1 MAERHAKTSHR
12 TSPPRASVLLV
23 ILFVLQAAVPLAS
36 SEEAQFDDME
46 LCSGSTA
53 WALGGVC
60 DDRLN
65 ADDGTLGISSW
76 VEGMYNFNMTS
87 PTHIQFQASWAIREW
102 DKSPFGFDALGSI
115 LQTQA
120 NIGTNDGLPADV
132 LRASFDNNTD
142 PNDPSSPT
150 VQEQLLSEVN
160 GSVNGFLASW
170 GGSSTPQ
177 TDWSDRIFLPDDTGV
192 SSAVDCT
199 TDVNQNSDGNS
210 FSPPICISTSVNITL
225 PISSTYGLS
234 GVNEANLNSAFEAM
248 LIMGAEVTTQ
258 FSVNVEAGF
267 KGTYAIE
274 PPAFA
279 TVVNAG
285 GTGGSLVA
293 NSEGTPY
300 NSGVW
305 NVDNRNPPGSSN
317 SVLPGNLLMT
327 MGFRETTTTN
337 KVSIETDARSLDL
350 KVVLD
355 LADETSAS
363 IEVIA
368 GIYQIQSSTLEQWGV
383 SPLMSKDKATIPVI
397 TSDGIR
403 MAYDTG
409 LLDISELADKVPI
422 SGIAEAISASNDDLS
437 VSMSTFQWTSVAQGA
452 MSPGGL
458 NYSHTAPC
466 TSGVNYCTAGP
477 IAMDD
482 SFPVYM
488 RSISH
493 TFPLSLA
500 DLLGGNLGDG
510 AGFMNSVTG
519 DDLGILLDS
528 GVEFSTVLSDETMET
543 FIGGML
549 PSGLSADLTME
560 IVLPTWAK
568 TKDGGST
575 ITLSYRVSGNHD
587 GEISLGGSNMF
598 DWEHALCLN
607 STGASCTDM
616 SGDAFCTSTMRTCVR
631 SDVSLDV
638 GKVSLA
644 SLPLTKGVTV
654 EFEFNA
660 SMEIHRIGLPDSIMD
675 SLNSESTSVELA
687 VLPSDLLRLLLEIG
701 SRGDPISHDFS
712 MCDGRR
718 YCQQTIT
725 FSNSEQ
731 NGISSFATNFGEAL
745 TSFIRDE
752 ARSLSGA
759 NDSVFGEMS
768 LEGLSI
774 VASIPQDSLID
785 QDSIVGDSTGIVLS
799 VHIPRVEMTVG
810 VDNSWSELFSIISN
824 GEGEPKVGVG
834 TREVANTMV
843 APFLGPMMGAM
854 EGLTGALSA
863 SLVDLQGIRLPSET
877 NIQMPQGLSDTM
889 GPEDLGFRLTGEVE
903 LTMPRGLFLR
913 NLSSKLGMVSEDIN
927 EETGQQVITYML
939 SPNSNQDV
947 LTFNVELS
955 WAWIMEQLLIYIGA
969 VLILFMW
976 RTRRRS
982 VKKKRIRRSE
992 ELEKLAQAAEG
1003 SAGVYVPPQPT
1014 VEVLKVAENG
1024 IVIKR
1029 RLSAG

>member
-12 TSPPRASVLLV
+12 TSPSRASFLLV
-23 ILFVLQAAVPLAS
+23 VLFVLQAAVPLAS
-36 SEEAQFDDME
+36 SEGAQFDDMA

-53 WALGGVC
+53 WALGGIC

-65 ADDGTLGISSW
+65 ADDGTVGISSW

-87 PTHIQFQASWAIREW
+87 PTQIQFQASWAIREW
-102 DKSPFGFDALGSI
+102 DKSPFGFDALETI
-115 LQTQA
+115 LQNQA

-142 PNDPSSPT
+142 PNDPGSPT

-160 GSVNGFLASW
+160 GSVNGFLGSW
-170 GGSSTPQ
+170 GSSSTPQ

-192 SSAVDCT
+192 RSAVDCT
-199 TDVNQNSDGNS
+199 TDVNENQDGNS
-210 FSPPICISTSVNITL
+210 FSPPICITTSVNITL
-225 PISSTYGLS
+225 GISSTYGLS

-285 GTGGSLVA
+285 GTGGSLES
-293 NSEGTPY
+293 NSVGTPY

-305 NVDNRNPPGSSN
+305 SVDNRNPQGSSD
-317 SVLPGNLLMT
+317 SPLPGNLLMT
-327 MGFRETTTTN
+327 MGFREINGTN
-337 KVSIETDARSLDL
+337 KVSIDSDARSLDL

-355 LADETSAS
+355 LADESSAS

-409 LLDISELADKVPI
+409 LLDLSELADKVPI
-422 SGIAEAISASNDDLS
+422 SGIADAISASNDDLS
-437 VSMSTFQWTSVAQGA
+437 VSMGTFQWTSVAQGSL
-452 MSPGGL
+452 SPGGL
-458 NYSHTAPC
+458 NYSHSSPC
-466 TSGVNYCTAGP
+466 TSGVNYCTAGS

-549 PSGLSADLTME
+549 PSGLSADLTLE

-568 TKDGGST
+568 TKDGSST

-607 STGASCTDM
+607 STGDSCTDM

-631 SDVSLDV
+631 SDVALDL
-638 GKVSLA
+638 GKVSVA

-654 EFEFNA
+654 EFEFMA

-712 MCDGRR
+712 MCEGQR

-731 NGISSFATNFGEAL
+731 GGLSSFATNFGEAL

-752 ARSLSGA
+752 ARSLSSS
-759 NDSVFGEMS
+759 NDSGFGEMD
-768 LEGLSI
+768 LDGLRI

-785 QDSIVGDSTGIVLS
+785 HDSAVGDSTGIVLS
-799 VHIPRVEMTVG
+799 VHIPRVSMTVG
-810 VDNSWSELFSIISN
+810 VDNSWFELFSIITE
-824 GEGEPKVGVG
+824 GGEPRVGVG
-834 TREVANTMV
+834 TRDVANTMV

-863 SLVDLQGIRLPSET
+863 SLVDLQGIRLPSEA
-877 NIQMPQGLSDTM
+877 NIPMPQELSDTM
-889 GPEDLGFRLTGEVE
+889 GPEDLGFRLTGELE
-903 LTMPRGLFLR
+903 MTMPRGLFLR
-913 NLSSKLGMVSEDIN
+913 NLTSKLGMVSEDVN

-955 WAWIMEQLLIYIGA
+955 WAWIIEQMLVYIGA

-976 RTRRRS
+976 RIRRRS
-982 VKKKRIRRSE
+982 VKKKRIRRTA
-992 ELEKLAQAAEG
+992 ELEKLSQAAEG

-1029 RLSAG
+1029 RLSPG